1 MTVAQ
6 GKRTKLPFQLAI
18 CALAELPQ
26 AMLRFTPTHVIS
38 VTDPGDSPP
47 EFPID
52 VTVLRLAFWDAHA
65 LTDKVTRMLATRE
78 RDNYPPNIDH
88 ARAILDFGAN
98 LPEGARVLVH
108 CWAGVSRST
117 AAAFVLAAQR
127 KSGDEKSAFDLI
139 KILRPGAM
147 PNRLIVKFA
156 DKLLGADGRMK
167 ACLGR

>member
-1 MTVAQ
+1 MSVMR

-18 CALAELPQ
+18 CGLSELPEVV
-26 AMLRFTPTHVIS
+26 ARFKPSHMIS
-38 VTDPGDSPP
+38 ITDPGDGLP
-47 EFPID
+47 EFPTE

-65 LTDKVTRMLATRE
+65 LTGATKMLATRE
-78 RDNYPPNIDH
+78 RDNYPNLDH
-88 ARAILDFGAN
+88 ARAIIDFGAT
-98 LPEGARVLVH
+98 LPEGARVLTH
-108 CWAGVSRST
+108 CWAGVSRSS

-167 ACLGR
+167 ACLGK

>member
-18 CALAELPQ
+18 CGLDELPQ
-26 AMLRFTPTHVIS
+26 VVARFEPSHMIS
-38 VTDPGDSPP
+38 ITDPGDSPP
-47 EFPID
+47 EFPSDISL
-52 VTVLRLAFWDAHA
+52 LRLAFWDAHA
-65 LTDKVTRMLATRE
+65 LTGATKMLATRE
-78 RDNYPPNIDH
+78 RDNYPNPDH
-88 ARAILDFGAN
+88 ARAILDFGEQ
-98 LPEGARVLVH
+98 LPEGAKVLVH